1 MSDLNNSDLN
11 HPAPAAA
18 PKSFWKR
25 GRNLLLVS
33 ALVIGAG
40 ITGAVVTGAVHA
52 QGGPGFG
59 TGHGMGFGPGGFG
72 PGGFRRLDPA
82 QIETRA
88 DRMVRHLAVELDATN
103 EQQDKLRTIVRGAVK
118 DLVPLR
124 ARADAAREKAQSL
137 LTQPNLSRTDIE
149 SFRTEQMALAD
160 TFTKR
165 VAQALGDTSEVLT
178 ADQRKKLGELIERRR
193 EARGWW
199 HRGRDRG

>member
-1 MSDLNNSDLN
+1 MSDLNTTESTN
-11 HPAPAAA
+11 PAPAAA

-40 ITGAVVTGAVHA
+40 ITGAVVTGGVYA
-52 QGGPGFG
+52 QGMGPGFG
-59 TGHGMGFGPGGFG
+59 MGHGGPGMGFGPGGFG
-72 PGGFRRLDPA
+72 RLDPA

-103 EQQDKLRTIVRGAVK
+103 DQQEKLRTIVRGAVK

-124 ARADAAREKAQSL
+124 VKADAAREKARTL
-137 LTQPNLSRTDIE
+137 LVQPNLSRSDIE
-149 SFRTEQMALAD
+149 AFRTEQMALAD

-165 VAQALGDTSEVLT
+165 VAQALGDATEVLN
-178 ADQRKKLGELIERRR
+178 ADQRKKLGEIIERRR

>member
-1 MSDLNNSDLN
+1 M
-11 HPAPAAA
+11 
-18 PKSFWKR
+18 
-25 GRNLLLVS
+25 
-33 ALVIGAG
+33 
-40 ITGAVVTGAVHA
+40 
-52 QGGPGFG
+52 GPGFG
-59 TGHGMGFGPGGFG
+59 MGHGMGFGGHGFG

-103 EQQDKLRTIVRGAVK
+103 EQQEKLRTIVRGAVK

-124 ARADAAREKAQSL
+124 ARADAAREKAQQL
-137 LTQPNLSRTDIE
+137 LVQPNLTRTDIE

-165 VAQALGDTSEVLT
+165 VAQALGDASEVLT

>member
-1 MSDLNNSDLN
+1 MSDLNTTEPTN
-11 HPAPAAA
+11 PAPATA

-40 ITGAVVTGAVHA
+40 ITGAVVTGGVYA
-52 QGGPGFG
+52 QGMGPGFG
-59 TGHGMGFGPGGFG
+59 MGHGGPGMGFGPGGF
-72 PGGFRRLDPA
+72 RQLDPA

-103 EQQDKLRTIVRGAVK
+103 DQQEKLRTIARGAVK

-124 ARADAAREKAQSL
+124 AKADAAREKARSL
-137 LTQPNLSRTDIE
+137 LVQPNLSRSDIE
-149 SFRTEQMALAD
+149 AFRTEQMALAD

-165 VAQALGDTSEVLT
+165 VAQALGDASEVLN
-178 ADQRKKLGELIERRR
+178 ADQRKKLGEIIERRR